1 MQDDVVNLEIV
12 EDVSTMEFTPRE
24 SERSRLFASLIYI
37 YIYMGIYNYGK
48 TFKILKQIRLS
59 YMSPTAD
66 PFSDVIEHS
75 FA

>member
-24 SERSRLFASLIYI
+24 SGSRLFASLI

>member
-12 EDVSTMEFTPRE
+12 EDVSI
-24 SERSRLFASLIYI
+24 ASFCKSDI

>member
-24 SERSRLFASLIYI
+24 IASFCKSDI